1 MKYGDHVN
9 VSTFFNLKP
18 FYIGSPSVRE
28 MECCTCISSVNPH
41 FLYKLLKI
49 NIRKK
54 TGQILPDSL
63 TEYLTSNFE
72 CSVNNEVNYYDID
85 CIKGKCVNNC
95 KIKLDPVPSDNKLYT
110 YVEFKTVFEK
120 FYNKKGQLCEYKC
133 CARTEEKA
141 TLEGM
146 QVKLISMAE
155 NYLSHHFGVSSDK
168 VFWPIF
174 RKECPYTILHVD
186 YSENIKLTPKNE
198 VQHAHF
204 SRRQHTLHCSVLY
217 KSNVKGDHEFLLSND
232 TNHDSV
238 MTSVIEDVLIRYPV
252 IVDSCILVS
261 RSDNCSTRY
270 KSRFVFAQLEELAKK
285 YSIDIFWFYGTPG
298 HGRGLIDA
306 MSSFG
311 CKAPIKKAIIT
322 EDAFFNN
329 AEEMHVFL
337 CNHFKSYFVIDE
349 KSNSKT
355 RKKEHLAH
363 RIYGSSKLH
372 CVAVSSDGEWLTR
385 VVLKATDKAIMQL
398 KFSEGEVED
407 VEVDNVDV
415 EEGNE
420 NELEDSEE
428 EIDISTLLK
437 YEFAT
442 IGSYI
447 TLPSCQRF

>member
-1 MKYGDHVN
+1 MVLSYDESK
-9 VSTFFNLKP
+9 T
-18 FYIGSPSVRE
+18 
-28 MECCTCISSVNPH
+28 
-41 FLYKLLKI
+41 LLI
-49 NIRKK
+49 
-54 TGQILPDSL
+54 
-63 TEYLTSNFE
+63 
-72 CSVNNEVNYYDID
+72 
-85 CIKGKCVNNC
+85 
-95 KIKLDPVPSDNKLYT
+95 
-110 YVEFKTVFEK
+110 
-120 FYNKKGQLCEYKC
+120 
-133 CARTEEKA
+133 
-141 TLEGM
+141 
-146 QVKLISMAE
+146 LISMAE
-155 NYLSHHFGVSSDK
+155 NYLSHRFCVSSDK

-204 SRRQHTLHCSVLY
+204 SGRQHTLHCSVLY
-217 KSNVKGDHEFLLSND
+217 KSNVKGDHEFLYHLSND

-238 MTSVIEDVLIRYPV
+238 MTRNVIEDVLIRYPA
-252 IVDSCILVS
+252 IVDSGILVL
-261 RSDNCSTRY
+261 RSDNCSTQY

-285 YSIDIFWFYGTPG
+285 YSIDVFWFYDTP
-298 HGRGLIDA
+298 HGRGLVDA

-337 CNHFKSYFVIDE
+337 CNHFKDDSSKSYFVIDE

-355 RKKEHLAH
+355 REKRAIGTSDLWIVKT
-363 RIYGSSKLH
+363 

-420 NELEDSEE
+420 NELEDSEK

-447 TLPSCQRF
+447 TLPSHARGFEAFYLVEVVGKGIAQDDIIDKHGHSIAAGEMYIEGAYYEKVSENNKWVMYEKSNKICNVYITLKEISSVNVDFMLSVFLSTSLCPYVMIFSDFPTKN